1 MYDSVFVLFEAFNR
15 IIRKKPDQFRPYTM
29 RRLGTAPNNSSM
41 KFLECSTSKGWVQPW
56 EHGERIA
63 KNLRKVE
70 IEGLTGDIRFN
81 DEGKR
86 INYTLHVVEMSVNSA
101 MVKVADWTDT
111 GGIRPIMAKIP
122 RIKTIEIEKNRTYI
136 ITSIIE
142 EPYLMYKHNDMSGK
156 VLDGNDKYEG
166 YCKDLADLIAR
177 HLDIKCK
184 YNFIPSRYHLLMD
197 TK

>member
-29 RRLGTAPNNSSM
+29 RRQATSPNGNGNYNNGTSM

-63 KNLRKVE
+63 KNLKKVE
-70 IEGLTGDIRFN
+70 IEGLTGEIRFN

-86 INYTLHVVEMSVNSA
+86 INYTLNIVEMTVNSA

-111 GGIRPIMAKIP
+111 GGIRPVMTKLP
-122 RIKTIEIEKNRTYI
+122 RVKSLEFDKNRTYI
-136 ITSIIE
+136 ITSILE
-142 EPYLMYKHNDMSGK
+142 EPYLMYKQIDMSGK
-156 VLDGNDKYEG
+156 VLEGNDKFEG
-166 YCKDLADLIAR
+166 YCKDLADHIAR

-184 YNFIPSRYHLLMD
+184 
-197 TK
+197 